1 MIETEARVLRVEQGA
16 AWVEPKPHTPCGQCD
31 AGGGCRS
38 VSIARLF
45 SGREPVFR
53 VLDTLGVCIGDRVTI
68 VVPERSL
75 RLSVLLMY
83 VLPLL
88 ALFAGAAIGAVFGE
102 LPSALAGIAG
112 LLASLWLVRRRAQ
125 RLSADHRFQPQI
137 ARIVHPD
144 VASLASPSSCRSK
157 KP

>member
-16 AWVEPKPHTPCGQCD
+16 AWVEPRPHTPCGQCD

-45 SGREPVFR
+45 TGREPVFR
-53 VLDTLGVCIGDRVTI
+53 VLDALGARVGDRV
-68 VVPERSL
+68 VVAVPERSL
-75 RLSVLLMY
+75 RLSVMLMY

-88 ALFAGAAIGAVFGE
+88 ALFAGAAIGALFGE

-112 LLASLWLVRRRAQ
+112 LLASLLLVRQRAQ
-125 RLSADHRFQPQI
+125 RLSADQRFQPQI
-137 ARIVHPD
+137 AHIVPAD
-144 VASLASPSSCRSK
+144 AITVAVPSACRSK
-157 KP
+157 K